1 LLKAICYLGT
11 GGHAIWGAALG
22 NRSQGALLSSSGVGH
37 PKWQP
42 TPASDPVDALTRAL
56 CARITTAVVGHD
68 TDDWPSY
75 YDRLY
80 ALICKVV
87 AQSNLSADAKL
98 VLTKRLID
106 HVTALEKNGA
116 KSKLRCFQPV

>member
-1 LLKAICYLGT
+1 MVQSNTEI
-11 GGHAIWGAALG
+11 
-22 NRSQGALLSSSGVGH
+22 GH
-37 PKWQP
+37 PIWQLAP
-42 TPASDPVDALTRAL
+42 VSDPVDEMTRAL
-56 CARITTAVVGHD
+56 AARITTAVVGHD

-87 AQSNLSADAKL
+87 AQSKLSADAKL

-106 HVTALEKNGA
+106 HVIDLEKNGT